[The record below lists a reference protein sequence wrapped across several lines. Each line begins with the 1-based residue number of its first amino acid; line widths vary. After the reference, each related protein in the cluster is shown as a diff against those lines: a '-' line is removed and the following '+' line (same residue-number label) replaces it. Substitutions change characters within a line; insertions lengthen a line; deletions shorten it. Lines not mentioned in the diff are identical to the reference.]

1 MEAKGRMLVR
11 GTRELW
17 LCGMRVSEY
26 SRSRRT
32 RTILAR
38 GFRAFLCDKS
48 QGDPARVQV
57 QKRNLKRD
65 PRISPQNPERSEKLG
80 EPRQALRDKRDLE
93 RSMES
98 REIAGKPR
106 NCRRSTEF
114 REIPRIRRSFD
125 RDPSRSSNSKRV
137 PPPGTASLQPHSCEI
152 MFTAAVLLIFGETN
166 KKRRCK
172 VRELF
177 RGKNKTVQ
185 KKIVKKM
192 SEIGIDTGVSDP
204 LYFVTLQNNESDPN
218 FIKNV
223 PKLSEFLSN
232 IIKEE

>member
-1 MEAKGRMLVR
+1 MNYQMTLQQTQVITEKLITSVMTVR
-11 GTRELW
+11 GMFDATKVKTLRTSVCYNGSKGQNAGL
-17 LCGMRVSEY
+17 GSIVEY

-125 RDPSRSSNSKRV
+125 RDPSRSSNSSRK
-137 PPPGTASLQPHSCEI
+137 SS
-152 MFTAAVLLIFGETN
+152 
-166 KKRRCK
+166 KKCWNAHF
-172 VRELF
+172 E
-177 RGKNKTVQ
+177 Q
-185 KKIVKKM
+185 KKLDLCPDNF
-192 SEIGIDTGVSDP
+192 GI
-204 LYFVTLQNNESDPN
+204 
-218 FIKNV
+218 
-223 PKLSEFLSN
+223 
-232 IIKEE
+232 